1 MVVRTIGSK
10 GRAPDIQLN
19 RLLSDSTSMS
29 ALCSRSLAIRC
40 RPGVRWP
47 AVWGEL
53 FRRLAVEMF
62 VRGVGV
68 SFGDMHGAIDMFG
81 GCIQGIEPQWLGARI
96 DDVVPCAS
104 GPDRSEERRVG
115 KECVSTCRSRWEP
128 Y

>member
-1 MVVRTIGSK
+1 
-10 GRAPDIQLN
+10 
-19 RLLSDSTSMS
+19 MS
-29 ALCSRSLAIRC
+29 AVWSRSRAIRC

-47 AVWGEL
+47 AVWRKL

-81 GCIQGIEPQWLGARI
+81 GRIQGIEPQWLGARI

-104 GPDRSEERRVG
+104 GHNNGVVAFHLRAVAVDQDLALALFDTSEERRGG
-115 KECVSTCRSRWEP
+115 KEG
-128 Y
+128 